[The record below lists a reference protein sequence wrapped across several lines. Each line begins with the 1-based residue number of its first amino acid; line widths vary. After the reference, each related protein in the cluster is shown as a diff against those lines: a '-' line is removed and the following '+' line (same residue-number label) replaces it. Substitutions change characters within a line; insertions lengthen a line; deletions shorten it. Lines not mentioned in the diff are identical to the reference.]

1 MRWLRT
7 NYMGHIIYLRKFEE
21 GAASWKTL
29 LINWT
34 LSFSDLSCSVLSLTV
49 SITLRPFPNLTRPG
63 SYSAV
68 SANGKFHAT
77 NTFAIFTKCMP
88 LALYTGCYL
97 TASSKTPLFGK
108 NDSVFAIFLVSLAVF
123 MSHAFGWSVP
133 LVGWRATLPK
143 KQGHLCVMCARQTL
157 RLVWVTDG
165 RLRGIKQS
173 HCCWL
178 CDSYWKWHL
187 LYFLY
192 IPPAA
197 LPT

>member
-1 MRWLRT
+1 MSPVLHFQSREKAIVMLFFT
-7 NYMGHIIYLRKFEE
+7 LC
-21 GAASWKTL
+21 AS
-29 LINWT
+29 
-34 LSFSDLSCSVLSLTV
+34 
-49 SITLRPFPNLTRPG
+49 
-63 SYSAV
+63 
-68 SANGKFHAT
+68 
-77 NTFAIFTKCMP
+77 
-88 LALYTGCYL
+88 
-97 TASSKTPLFGK
+97 
-108 NDSVFAIFLVSLAVF
+108 
-123 MSHAFGWSVP
+123 GWSVQ
-133 LVGWRATLPK
+133 LVGAKTTFPK

-197 LPT
+197 LPAFLSWNNVFVIMRVQFEFMWAGNIQDQPQKFVTSHYVMSFVFYSHKVCCFLSFPHVTYNSPFWSAVKFGWQRNFSCCPDKSG